1 VGDDNVSVPTI
12 LFIVALILALVD
24 EFRAQGQSLT
34 GWAVVFVCAG
44 LLWGTLG

>member
-1 VGDDNVSVPTI
+1 VSIPII

-34 GWAVVFVCAG
+34 GWAVVLVCVG
-44 LLWGTLG
+44 LLWGNVG